1 MSKTIKETL
10 KEAREALSAM
20 SDIPQKEAIILLKY
34 LLKVDESYLFLH
46 ENDEFKEY
54 KKFKRL
60 VERRA
65 EGEPVEYITK
75 KVSFYS
81 REFFID
87 KGALIPRPETELL
100 IDEVV
105 KNAKEFQS
113 RELSI
118 AEIGTGSGIVSI
130 MLALF
135 LPNAKII
142 ATDISKDALQ
152 IAKRN
157 VKNYALEDRIQLYH
171 TSYLEGVEKEIDII
185 VSNPPYVAN
194 DFKLEKPL
202 EYEPKEAI
210 FGGKKGDEILFEII
224 NIAKDRN
231 VMLLACEMGYNQKDS
246 ISSYLKDKGF
256 NDFYFY
262 KDLSELDRGFV
273 IKSRSHDGS
282 IC

>member
-1 MSKTIKETL
+1 MSKNKTIKEAI
-10 KEAREALSAM
+10 KEARVILKDI

-54 KKFKRL
+54 RKFKTL

-65 EGEPVEYITK
+65 KGEPVEYITK

-105 KNAKEFQS
+105 KNVKEFQT
-113 RELSI
+113 RQLSI
-118 AEIGTGSGIVSI
+118 AEIGTGSGIISI

-135 LPNAKII
+135 LPNAKIT
-142 ATDISKDALQ
+142 ATDISKDALKT
-152 IAKRN
+152 AKRN
-157 VKNYALEDRIQLYH
+157 IKNYALEDRIKLYH
-171 TSYLEGVEKEIDII
+171 TSYLDGIEDEIDII

-194 DFKLEKPL
+194 DFKLAKPL

-210 FGGKKGDEILFEII
+210 FGGVKGDEILFDIVD
-224 NIAKDRN
+224 IAKEKS
-231 VMLLACEMGYNQKDS
+231 VLLLSCEIGYNQRES
-246 ISSYLKDKGF
+246 IGRYLKNKGF
-256 NDFYFY
+256 EDFYFY
-262 KDLSELDRGFV
+262 KDLTGLDRGFV
-273 IKSRSHDGS
+273 AKH
-282 IC
+282 

>member
-10 KEAREALSAM
+10 KEAREALSAV

-157 VKNYALEDRIQLYH
+157 VENYALEDRIQLYH

-194 DFKLEKPL
+194 DFKLAKPL

-210 FGGKKGDEILFEII
+210 FGGVKGYEILFDIVD
-224 NIAKDRN
+224 IAKEKS
-231 VMLLACEMGYNQKDS
+231 VLLLSCEMGYDQRES
-246 ISSYLKDKGF
+246 IGRYLKNKGF
-256 NDFYFY
+256 EDFYFY
-262 KDLSELDRGFV
+262 KDLAGLDRGFV
-273 IKSRSHDGS
+273 AKILAGDNR
-282 IC
+282 

>member
-1 MSKTIKETL
+1 MSKNKTIKEAI
-10 KEAREALSAM
+10 KEARAVLKDI

-65 EGEPVEYITK
+65 EDEPIEYITK

-105 KNAKEFQS
+105 KNAKEFQA
-113 RELSI
+113 RQLSI
-118 AEIGTGSGIVSI
+118 AEIGTGSGIISI
-130 MLALF
+130 MLALL
-135 LPNAKII
+135 LPNAKIT

-157 VKNYALEDRIQLYH
+157 IKKYALKDRVKLYH
-171 TSYLEGVEKEIDII
+171 ASYLDGIEEEIDII

-194 DFKLEKPL
+194 DFKIQKPL

-210 FGGKKGDEILFEII
+210 FGGDIGDEILFDIVD
-224 NIAKDRN
+224 IAKEKS
-231 VMLLACEMGYNQKDS
+231 VLFLACEMGYDQRES
-246 ISSYLKDKGF
+246 ISRYLKNRGF
-256 NDFYFY
+256 EDFYFY
-262 KDLSELDRGFV
+262 KDLAGLDRGFV
-273 IKSRSHDGS
+273 AKH
-282 IC
+282 